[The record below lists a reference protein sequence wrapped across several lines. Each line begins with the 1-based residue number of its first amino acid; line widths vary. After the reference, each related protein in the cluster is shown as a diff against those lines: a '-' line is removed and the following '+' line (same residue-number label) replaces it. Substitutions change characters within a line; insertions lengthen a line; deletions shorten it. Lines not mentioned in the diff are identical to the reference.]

1 MTDTVYVTNEGEMSL
16 TDGWDGVAYVFQ
28 PGKTVQIPAFV
39 AGHIFGYNVEDK
51 TPHVIRLGWAKTTND
66 IPKAMAWLENFVI
79 TTEPPTVRRSVSPE
93 ATDSAQPPPAPQ
105 PRRGRGV
112 EASATIQ

>member
-16 TDGWDGVAYVFQ
+16 TDGWDGVSYVFQ

-51 TPHVIRLGWAKTTND
+51 TPHV
-66 IPKAMAWLENFVI
+66 
-79 TTEPPTVRRSVSPE
+79 
-93 ATDSAQPPPAPQ
+93 
-105 PRRGRGV
+105 
-112 EASATIQ
+112 